1 MNADPDRPG
10 LPWVVHTDYVA
21 PIQAI
26 LERFYRHGARKIAL
40 VSGTEDNAWNR
51 QTSDAYVAWMARR
64 NLPANHISL
73 YEGVAKEGA
82 RRVLIELLSRSTPPA
97 AVIVAASTFA
107 VGDLEEIHSRGLG
120 VPEQLGRDTVGT
132 PVHSAPHVYHLLI
145 E

>member
-73 YEGVAKEGA
+73 YEGEANEGA
-82 RRVLIELLSRSTPPA
+82 RRVLIELLSRSTPPD
-97 AVIVAASTFA
+97 AVIVPASTFA
-107 VGDLEEIHSRGLG
+107 AGAVRDGVVSGKSGSVSGDFG
-120 VPEQLGRDTVGT
+120 
-132 PVHSAPHVYHLLI
+132 
-145 E
+145 

>member
-73 YEGVAKEGA
+73 YERSEELRGGKECVSKC
-82 RRVLIELLSRSTPPA
+82 RSRWTA
-97 AVIVAASTFA
+97 N
-107 VGDLEEIHSRGLG
+107 H
-120 VPEQLGRDTVGT
+120 
-132 PVHSAPHVYHLLI
+132 
-145 E
+145 